1 MSDEKKKKKLS
12 DLPLRLSSEIVGN
25 EVIPIVYLGE
35 AYRLTLD
42 ELKTF
47 IGVISGGSVDLT
59 KVGSHVLPKATNTYD
74 VGNAALHWRSLYA
87 GSVNANTI
95 YLGNT
100 GFSLR
105 EADDKLHLTFGSN
118 LTEYVATESDV
129 KALLAQLEGKADS
142 LSVLELSQRVGSVE
156 SKANSNASK
165 INTLSAE
172 ATTTA
177 KGLMS
182 AADKRLLDKLGV
194 FYESTDSDDVI
205 NKWKELE
212 KFLEGLKETDSLATI
227 TAELQGQIDG
237 LWGRNSF
244 DDLFAGHIAADTLA
258 AEAIYTDKVESD
270 EALFGS
276 LNVSGDA
283 SVSKNLEVTGAITEN
298 GQKLAHYSFV
308 EQVNGIAVEAL
319 NYGHAHQEWIEGTY
333 KRDYEYLDGEIVA
346 NYKLHKA
353 LEERVDELDVDVSA
367 NITSI
372 ASLDSRVSAN
382 AANLDSKQIA
392 LKTQNAR
399 YINLDSQGNISINVD
414 GVGLKI
420 YDGSTSYLY
429 VDTDVIAK
437 RDWVSKTLSSALAD
451 YLPLSG
457 GGTVTGDTIVPL
469 MLKSP
474 SSAGQVLLQYYRGD
488 DYWGALGFNAS
499 DSPIFKSVGGTQNEL
514 IHSGNI
520 GNQSVASAST
530 ASSLANKASYLNID
544 ANTVITTDKD
554 VKYYSGIPN
563 TSTNIPTANAY
574 QNGLLAL
581 GLHGNGATAQ
591 LYFSKGKPLY
601 YRANIDESWRK
612 VLDDINLGDV
622 VSDGLTFTSN
632 LLSVDTDWLKSTVGG
647 YTMYKNEDYTTY
659 KLNTFGLVNN
669 AGPYITFG
677 SSDKYYTILRTIG
690 REVLQVRK
698 IFETIDSGWKTVAF
712 TDSTVAAAN
721 SLVNVNGT
729 PAISTSSFDTV
740 NISGTVSITRS
751 NADSTDVDQYGN
763 IKFKTLSSVGVK
775 DWSIQAS
782 NNGKLLVFKNTGQLL
797 IGGANYTGD
806 ERLYVDGSVKVS
818 ESLYVDQMIESSY
831 LRISTSIEV
840 GKSISIGGDSV
851 ATVPYVDGEASGLWS
866 RNSFDDLYAGHLM
879 SDTIATE
886 SIYTDE
892 INGGTPITSATINS
906 TFFTFPNSG
915 LSLKLGTFIT
925 TDEYGIAFDY
935 ESYANLILGN
945 IVSDVK
951 SWVSG
956 NYHPLITSNSKLSYS
971 LIDGTPDM
979 SLYAKDTELRWLMSE
994 VSTIETTVEGHN
1006 SKIIALE
1013 NKIGDG
1019 YITDGDLDEYKAE
1032 VNDNFSNLLEA
1043 LNKVDDEV
1051 NALGTSV
1058 SSLENTVAGKQDK
1071 LIAARHITLDNQGNM
1086 SINVDG
1092 VGLKIY
1098 DGSTSYLYVDTDV
1111 IAKRDWVSKTLSSA
1125 LADYLPLSGGGTVT
1139 GDTIVPLMLK
1149 SPSSAGQ
1156 VLLQYYRGDDYWGA
1170 LGFNASDSPI
1180 FKSVGG
1186 TQNELIH
1193 SGNIGNQSVASASTA
1208 SSLANKA
1215 SYLNI
1220 DANTV
1225 ITTDKDVKYYSGIPN
1240 TSTNIPTANA
1250 YQNGLLALGLHGNGA
1265 TAQLYFSK
1273 GKPLYYRANID
1284 ESWRKVL
1291 DDINLGD
1298 VVSDGLTFTSNLL
1311 SVDTDWLKS
1320 TVGGY
1325 TMYKNEDYTTY
1336 KLNTF
1341 GLVNNAGPYI
1351 TFGSSDKYYTI
1362 LRTIGREVLQVRKI
1376 FETIDSG
1383 WKTVAFTDSTVAAA
1397 NSIVNSSNQT
1407 LLHQASGFITAT
1419 GGLRIGNNHQYCG
1432 LYPNIKITS
1441 AGNEK
1446 DLWLYNQENLRL
1458 FGTTGVSINVSQ
1470 NANIVLASSNGN
1482 VGIGTEN
1489 PEAKLHVEG
1498 SGKFTDSVDVG
1509 DSVTAGWLT
1518 LSTDLFVGGNV
1529 GIGTTSPTRKLH
1541 INDASGFPA
1550 SLQSNREFTALG
1562 FSQRDEGVAYL
1573 VYYGGENWKVTNN
1586 NWSKEYTIIHSGNY
1600 ATYLDGYAPMSSVEA
1615 LSDHLTSLQG
1625 QTLNIST
1632 KVDLLDDWVEDLEGD
1647 YFEAK
1652 ESLQGQID
1660 SLWARNSFDELYA
1673 THVMSDTLAVEEMFT
1688 DKLTIGNA
1696 PIEYVVHEGL
1706 KLSTAIYID
1715 GSSVAL
1721 SNQLPTTTQKNNW
1734 NTAYGWG
1741 NHASAGYASLKNV
1754 DGHTFIKLSG
1764 GIESEDSWALR
1775 IGTDYF
1781 NGSTQYAVYAN
1792 YGSGNVHLGTP
1803 NYRWNTVYAVTVNQS
1818 SDATLKDVIGD
1829 TSLTLSQIAN
1839 APAVSFTWKYN
1850 GKKDVGTLAQYW
1862 KDVLPEIVSGE
1873 EGNMGMNYAA
1883 LGVVSAIIL
1892 ARNVETH
1899 EQRISRLE
1907 RENEELRKEIL
1918 TLKNR

>member
-244 DDLFAGHIAADTLA
+244 DDLFAGHAAADTMAVGELTVDKINGGTPVTSAVLGSHLGYINGALDVLDYVSMADVNKQVSDVKSWVGTNYATGASVVTLEGRMTSFEENYVHNDFFKSYTDRIEQNEKDIAGLESNYDGFMQEFVDVARDLETRKADKSSLSNYYTKSELHNVATTGDYNDLINKPEIPSLDDVLKKNDSALVGTGLEWAAGCLRVDGDIINNASDGYTAYSWGNHASAGYAKSSELGSLAKKNSLA
-258 AEAIYTDKVESD
+258 ASD
-270 EALFGS
+270 IPDLSGTYQTKITSINKLSSS
-276 LNVSGDA
+276 LVSGLGAA
-283 SVSKNLEVTGAITEN
+283 SGYGVSQNDFTASDGNLVVGAAVYSHVTNRLKGYATQDWVNGKNYLTGITSAQVTNALGYTPYNSTNPSGYYKSGDSPTFNTITLNGATLTLGTGVTLNDKNL
-298 GQKLAHYSFV
+298 
-308 EQVNGIAVEAL
+308 AVAGSIKEGGTL
-319 NYGHAHQEWIEGTY
+319 LSNKYQPIGNYQPAG
-333 KRDYEYLDGEIVA
+333 DYLT
-346 NYKLHKA
+346 
-353 LEERVDELDVDVSA
+353 SA
-367 NITSI
+367 NIGTAINDAIANYGFATVATSGSYNDLTNKPFI
-372 ASLDSRVSAN
+372 PNIDTLINDGLATRYDVAEVNAKFAN
-382 AANLDSKQIA
+382 
-392 LKTQNAR
+392 
-399 YINLDSQGNISINVD
+399 
-414 GVGLKI
+414 
-420 YDGSTSYLY
+420 
-429 VDTDVIAK
+429 
-437 RDWVSKTLSSALAD
+437 

-457 GGTVTGDTIVPL
+457 GAMDV
-469 MLKSP
+469 
-474 SSAGQVLLQYYRGD
+474 SAGIYNSADLNGYAAIGFNYD
-488 DYWGALGFNAS
+488 HNALG
-499 DSPIFKSVGGTQNEL
+499 SPVFPTKIRSSETPEL
-514 IHSGNI
+514 IIGDVGSYYLIHTGNI
-520 GNQSVASAST
+520 GSQSVASAST

-632 LLSVDTDWLKSTVGG
+632 LLSVNTGWLKSTVGV

-677 SSDKYYTILRTIG
+677 ASDKYQTILRTIG
-690 REVLQVRK
+690 
-698 IFETIDSGWKTVAF
+698 G
-712 TDSTVAAAN
+712 
-721 SLVNVNGT
+721 
-729 PAISTSSFDTV
+729 
-740 NISGTVSITRS
+740 
-751 NADSTDVDQYGN
+751 
-763 IKFKTLSSVGVK
+763 
-775 DWSIQAS
+775 
-782 NNGKLLVFKNTGQLL
+782 
-797 IGGANYTGD
+797 
-806 ERLYVDGSVKVS
+806 
-818 ESLYVDQMIESSY
+818 
-831 LRISTSIEV
+831 
-840 GKSISIGGDSV
+840 
-851 ATVPYVDGEASGLWS
+851 
-866 RNSFDDLYAGHLM
+866 
-879 SDTIATE
+879 
-886 SIYTDE
+886 
-892 INGGTPITSATINS
+892 
-906 TFFTFPNSG
+906 
-915 LSLKLGTFIT
+915 
-925 TDEYGIAFDY
+925 
-935 ESYANLILGN
+935 
-945 IVSDVK
+945 
-951 SWVSG
+951 
-956 NYHPLITSNSKLSYS
+956 
-971 LIDGTPDM
+971 
-979 SLYAKDTELRWLMSE
+979 
-994 VSTIETTVEGHN
+994 
-1006 SKIIALE
+1006 
-1013 NKIGDG
+1013 
-1019 YITDGDLDEYKAE
+1019 
-1032 VNDNFSNLLEA
+1032 
-1043 LNKVDDEV
+1043 
-1051 NALGTSV
+1051 
-1058 SSLENTVAGKQDK
+1058 
-1071 LIAARHITLDNQGNM
+1071 
-1086 SINVDG
+1086 
-1092 VGLKIY
+1092 
-1098 DGSTSYLYVDTDV
+1098 
-1111 IAKRDWVSKTLSSA
+1111 
-1125 LADYLPLSGGGTVT
+1125 
-1139 GDTIVPLMLK
+1139 
-1149 SPSSAGQ
+1149 
-1156 VLLQYYRGDDYWGA
+1156 
-1170 LGFNASDSPI
+1170 
-1180 FKSVGG
+1180 
-1186 TQNELIH
+1186 
-1193 SGNIGNQSVASASTA
+1193 
-1208 SSLANKA
+1208 
-1215 SYLNI
+1215 
-1220 DANTV
+1220 
-1225 ITTDKDVKYYSGIPN
+1225 
-1240 TSTNIPTANA
+1240 
-1250 YQNGLLALGLHGNGA
+1250 
-1265 TAQLYFSK
+1265 
-1273 GKPLYYRANID
+1273 
-1284 ESWRKVL
+1284 
-1291 DDINLGD
+1291 
-1298 VVSDGLTFTSNLL
+1298 
-1311 SVDTDWLKS
+1311 
-1320 TVGGY
+1320 
-1325 TMYKNEDYTTY
+1325 
-1336 KLNTF
+1336 
-1341 GLVNNAGPYI
+1341 
-1351 TFGSSDKYYTI
+1351 
-1362 LRTIGREVLQVRKI
+1362 EVLQVRKI

-1419 GGLRIGNNHQYCG
+1419 GGLRIGNKHQYCG

-1489 PEAKLHVEG
+1489 PEAKLHVTG
-1498 SGKFTDSVDVG
+1498 NVKSNG
-1509 DSVTAGWLT
+1509 DIV
-1518 LSTDLFVGGNV
+1518 VGGQ
-1529 GIGTTSPTRKLH
+1529 IGGNDNIWRLTKVSDTLYIQAQDANGGNNGKIALCGHNANKAGKITLYSDDIYLQGNSKIDGELTISSNYAIVANRLRATDENSY
-1541 INDASGFPA
+1541 INLGGYVNRAIY
-1550 SLQSNREFTALG
+1550 LQSAGGVFYSPQSGTDYAL
-1562 FSQRDEGVAYL
+1562 
-1573 VYYGGENWKVTNN
+1573 
-1586 NWSKEYTIIHSGNY
+1586 IHAGNIENY
-1600 ATYLDGYAPMSSVEA
+1600 APHKDAF
-1615 LSDHLTSLQG
+1615 QG
-1625 QTLNIST
+1625 LYDNVQSYQSQVLKLST
-1632 KVDLLDDWVEDLEGD
+1632 KVDLLEGWVEDLEGD

-1652 ESLQGQID
+1652 DSLQGQING
-1660 SLWARNSFDELYA
+1660 LWSRNSFDDLYA

-1781 NGSTQYAVYAN
+1781 NGSAQYAVYAN

-1839 APAVSFTWKYN
+1839 APAVEFTWKRN
-1850 GKKDVGTLAQYW
+1850 GLKDVGTIAQYW
-1862 KDVLPEIVSGE
+1862 KEVLPEVVSGE
-1873 EGNMGMNYAA
+1873 EGSMGMNYAA

>member
-205 NKWKELE
+205 NKWIELE

-244 DDLFAGHIAADTLA
+244 DDLFAGHVAADTLA
-258 AEAIYTDKVESD
+258 AEAIYTDKVEGG
-270 EALFGS
+270 EAAFGS

-283 SVSKNLEVTGAITEN
+283 SVSKNLEVTGTITEN

-520 GNQSVASAST
+520 ENYAPHINAFEGLRDNVESYHNQVLKLST
-530 ASSLANKASYLNID
+530 KVDSIEDWVGDLEADYFE
-544 ANTVITTDKD
+544 
-554 VKYYSGIPN
+554 VK
-563 TSTNIPTANAY
+563 
-574 QNGLLAL
+574 
-581 GLHGNGATAQ
+581 
-591 LYFSKGKPLY
+591 
-601 YRANIDESWRK
+601 
-612 VLDDINLGDV
+612 
-622 VSDGLTFTSN
+622 
-632 LLSVDTDWLKSTVGG
+632 
-647 YTMYKNEDYTTY
+647 
-659 KLNTFGLVNN
+659 
-669 AGPYITFG
+669 
-677 SSDKYYTILRTIG
+677 
-690 REVLQVRK
+690 
-698 IFETIDSGWKTVAF
+698 
-712 TDSTVAAAN
+712 
-721 SLVNVNGT
+721 
-729 PAISTSSFDTV
+729 
-740 NISGTVSITRS
+740 
-751 NADSTDVDQYGN
+751 
-763 IKFKTLSSVGVK
+763 
-775 DWSIQAS
+775 
-782 NNGKLLVFKNTGQLL
+782 
-797 IGGANYTGD
+797 
-806 ERLYVDGSVKVS
+806 
-818 ESLYVDQMIESSY
+818 ESLPSQF
-831 LRISTSIEV
+831 
-840 GKSISIGGDSV
+840 G
-851 ATVPYVDGEASGLWS
+851 GLWS
-866 RNSFDDLYAGHLM
+866 RNSFDELFAGHLAT
-879 SDTIATE
+879 DTIAAE
-886 SIYTDE
+886 RVYADE

-1193 SGNIGNQSVASASTA
+1193 SGNIENYAPHKDAFQGLYDNVQS
-1208 SSLANKA
+1208 
-1215 SYLNI
+1215 
-1220 DANTV
+1220 
-1225 ITTDKDVKYYSGIPN
+1225 
-1240 TSTNIPTANA
+1240 
-1250 YQNGLLALGLHGNGA
+1250 YQN
-1265 TAQLYFSK
+1265 Q
-1273 GKPLYYRANID
+1273 
-1284 ESWRKVL
+1284 VL
-1291 DDINLGD
+1291 
-1298 VVSDGLTFTSNLL
+1298 
-1311 SVDTDWLKS
+1311 
-1320 TVGGY
+1320 
-1325 TMYKNEDYTTY
+1325 
-1336 KLNTF
+1336 KL
-1341 GLVNNAGPYI
+1341 
-1351 TFGSSDKYYTI
+1351 
-1362 LRTIGREVLQVRKI
+1362 
-1376 FETIDSG
+1376 
-1383 WKTVAFTDSTVAAA
+1383 
-1397 NSIVNSSNQT
+1397 
-1407 LLHQASGFITAT
+1407 
-1419 GGLRIGNNHQYCG
+1419 
-1432 LYPNIKITS
+1432 
-1441 AGNEK
+1441 
-1446 DLWLYNQENLRL
+1446 
-1458 FGTTGVSINVSQ
+1458 
-1470 NANIVLASSNGN
+1470 
-1482 VGIGTEN
+1482 
-1489 PEAKLHVEG
+1489 
-1498 SGKFTDSVDVG
+1498 
-1509 DSVTAGWLT
+1509 
-1518 LSTDLFVGGNV
+1518 
-1529 GIGTTSPTRKLH
+1529 
-1541 INDASGFPA
+1541 
-1550 SLQSNREFTALG
+1550 
-1562 FSQRDEGVAYL
+1562 
-1573 VYYGGENWKVTNN
+1573 
-1586 NWSKEYTIIHSGNY
+1586 
-1600 ATYLDGYAPMSSVEA
+1600 
-1615 LSDHLTSLQG
+1615 
-1625 QTLNIST
+1625 ST
-1632 KVDLLDDWVEDLEGD
+1632 KVDLLDAWVTDLEAE
-1647 YFEAK
+1647 YFESK
-1652 ESLQGQID
+1652 DELQGQING
-1660 SLWARNSFDELYA
+1660 LWSRNSFDELYA
-1673 THVMSDTLAVEEMFT
+1673 GHLMSDTIAAEKVYADEINGGTPVTAVNNGITLNGKKMVDATYSNNTWISAHEIR
-1688 DKLTIGNA
+1688 LTNIHANEDA
-1696 PIEYVVHEGL
+1696 YL
-1706 KLSTAIYID
+1706 TFS
-1715 GSSVAL
+1715 SSVVGL
-1721 SNQLPTTTQKNNW
+1721 RISTSI
-1734 NTAYGWG
+1734 Y
-1741 NHASAGYASLKNV
+1741 V
-1754 DGHTFIKLSG
+1754 DG
-1764 GIESEDSWALR
+1764 
-1775 IGTDYF
+1775 
-1781 NGSTQYAVYAN
+1781 AVSQA
-1792 YGSGNVHLGTP
+1792 
-1803 NYRWNTVYAVTVNQS
+1803 
-1818 SDATLKDVIGD
+1818 SDARKKDIVGD
-1829 TSLTLSQIAN
+1829 IELTTSQIAN
-1839 APAVSFTWKYN
+1839 APAVEFYWKN
-1850 GKKDVGTLAQYW
+1850 GDHMTKNVGTIAQYW
-1862 KDVLPEIVSGE
+1862 QETLPSVVN
-1873 EGNMGMNYAA
+1873 NMGDSLAIDYAT
-1883 LGVVSAIIL
+1883 LGVVSSIVL
-1892 ARNVETH
+1892 AREVEILKR
-1899 EQRISRLE
+1899 RIEELE
-1907 RENEELRKEIL
+1907 RALSCER
-1918 TLKNR
+1918 